1 VMKRVVPLILLVLV
15 ITVCAVY
22 FSTNDVVLI
31 RPSLEISVTDARMR
45 RFGLILDAR
54 SLQEREEMG
63 FFPNSIPFDPEDWKK
78 GGLVGKETS
87 IMVYSNGDG
96 RAQRTA
102 DQLYQAGYHNVH
114 YITSPF
120 TSLLPGSR

>member
-1 VMKRVVPLILLVLV
+1 MKRVVPLILLVLV

-22 FSTNDVVLI
+22 FSTNDTGI
-31 RPSLEISVTDARMR
+31 MRPSLEISTADARAR

-78 GGLVGKETS
+78 DGLVGKATS

-96 RAQRTA
+96 RAQRIA
-102 DQLYQAGYHNVH
+102 EQLYHKGYHAVQ
-114 YITSPF
+114 YFIGPF
-120 TSLLPGSR
+120 TRLLPGSQ

>member
-1 VMKRVVPLILLVLV
+1 MKRVIPLILLVLI

-22 FSTNDVVLI
+22 FSTNDTGFI
-31 RPSLEISVTDARMR
+31 RPSLEISVKDARVR
-45 RFGLILDAR
+45 RFGLILDVR

-78 GGLVGKETS
+78 GGLVGKTTS

-96 RAQRTA
+96 RAQRVA
-102 DQLYQAGYHNVH
+102 EHLYQAGYHNIH
-114 YITSPF
+114 YITSTF
-120 TSLLPGSR
+120 TSLLPGSQ

>member
-1 VMKRVVPLILLVLV
+1 MKHIVPLILLVLV

-22 FSTNDVVLI
+22 FSTNDVDVT
-31 RPSLEISVTDARMR
+31 RPSLEISVADARMR
-45 RFGLILDAR
+45 RFGLILDVR

-78 GGLVGKETS
+78 DGLVGKATS

-96 RAQRTA
+96 RAQRIA
-102 DQLYQAGYHNVH
+102 EQLYQAGYQNIH